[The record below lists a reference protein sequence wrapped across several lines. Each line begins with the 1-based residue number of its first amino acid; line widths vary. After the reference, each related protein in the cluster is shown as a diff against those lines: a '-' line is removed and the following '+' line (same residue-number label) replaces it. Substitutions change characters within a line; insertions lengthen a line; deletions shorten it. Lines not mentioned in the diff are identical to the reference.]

1 MKKKSTNQILKL
13 IWYAFNHWHVTRRKS
28 FFFKKKQVYWI
39 LLYVTGCVSLSEA
52 LFLIM
57 EVDNRKF
64 MEI

>member
-1 MKKKSTNQILKL
+1 MPL
-13 IWYAFNHWHVTRRKS
+13 ITDMSQEGSLFF
-28 FFFKKKQVYWI
+28 FFFKKKSKYTEF

-57 EVDNRKF
+57 EVHNRKF

>member
-1 MKKKSTNQILKL
+1 MPL
-13 IWYAFNHWHVTRRKS
+13 ITDMS
-28 FFFKKKQVYWI
+28 QEGSLFFFKKKQVYWI